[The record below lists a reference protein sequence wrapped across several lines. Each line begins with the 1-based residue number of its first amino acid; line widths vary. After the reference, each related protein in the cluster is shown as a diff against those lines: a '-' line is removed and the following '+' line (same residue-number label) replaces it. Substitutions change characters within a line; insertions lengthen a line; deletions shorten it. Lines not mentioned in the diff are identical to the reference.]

1 MCKQPALT
9 EAQVSISG
17 TEGCGKRPVP
27 RQGRKLNMPKRLP
40 EKTKNAPSK
49 PRRFGSKTRYRPS
62 RPFVQQSR
70 PVKENQ
76 EIEVSIADI
85 GSRGD
90 GIAKIEFPDFC
101 SRKQDWRTYESAN
114 KISRRQVRP
123 SGKDS
128 LTERNDFED
137 QGTP

>member
-1 MCKQPALT
+1 LCKQPALT

-17 TEGCGKRPVP
+17 TEGCGKRLVP
-27 RQGRKLNMPKRLP
+27 RQGRRLNMPRRLP

-62 RPFVQQSR
+62 RPSVQQFR

-76 EIEVSIADI
+76 EIEVSIDDI

-90 GIAKIEFPDFC
+90 GIAKIESFLIFVPG
-101 SRKQDWRTYESAN
+101 S
-114 KISRRQVRP
+114 KIGERAKVRIR
-123 SGKDS
+123 SVGDK
-128 LTERNDFED
+128 LALAERIV
-137 QGTP
+137 